1 MSGASSPQLGHA
13 LLDSALKSSKK
24 IQPYICFGF
33 KIQDA
38 IVYMSDV
45 SHIPEDTWSLL
56 EHQSRSGLLP
66 VFVCDC
72 LRLHA
77 HASHMGLGE
86 AIATSRRLGAS
97 RTYLV
102 GFGHDVSH
110 DEYVVIGEVA
120 GGHHKRELDSM
131 SVMERRGTDLIE
143 DGKPLWI
150 RPAHDG
156 LRVFVSKEDAVRDE
170 SYS

>member
-1 MSGASSPQLGHA
+1 M
-13 LLDSALKSSKK
+13 
-24 IQPYICFGF
+24 
-33 KIQDA
+33 
-38 IVYMSDV
+38 YMSDV

-56 EHQSRSGLLP
+56 EQNSGRPLP

-102 GFGHDVSH
+102 GFGHELSH
-110 DEYVVIGEVA
+110 DEYITIGEVA
-120 GGHHKRELDSM
+120 GGNCENRLDDM
-131 SVMERRGTDLIE
+131 SIMERKGLDLIG

-156 LRVFVSKEDAVRDE
+156 LRVLVSREGTARDE